1 MHSKTDSAIPSLS
14 ALSKEIN
21 WKRGPKSVAPAKFND
36 ASFAANPLNIV
47 ANTGNPGIPVIYAFS
62 EDLKNALVT
71 LHQSREKLIE
81 APFFYQS
88 QIADAKVGG
97 CVLSTSLHH
106 LFQNRPVTPLFVISP
121 GRVGSTLF
129 SNILK
134 CGQLPCLSE
143 PDVLSSFKIARY
155 TESSPTDKQRFTELL
170 KLSIES
176 FYAVTGAPRFAI
188 KLRSYSAT
196 LIPLLAGLFPHGKYI
211 FLFRN
216 IEKWAVSMVRAFG
229 YDEKVLAW
237 VINQNIQALRRT
249 QAAGVKVLIVNY
261 DNLLAEPEA
270 VIGNVHRYLA
280 SEFEFKMATAL
291 HAMAFDSQQGTR
303 LERAAQSE
311 KTVNKAIVTSFMTQ
325 WDKMPKDDFHELGI
339 AFLK

>member
-1 MHSKTDSAIPSLS
+1 MHNKIGSAISLI
-14 ALSKEIN
+14 ALSKEII
-21 WKRGPKSVAPAKFND
+21 WKRGAKSVAPANFND
-36 ASFAANPLNIV
+36 ASFSASPLNI
-47 ANTGNPGIPVIYAFS
+47 NSNIGNFDIPVIYAFS
-62 EDLKNALVT
+62 EDLKKALVT
-71 LHQSREKLIE
+71 LHQSSEKLIE

-88 QIADAKVGG
+88 QIADAKIGG
-97 CVLSTSLHH
+97 CVLSTSLHD
-106 LFQNRPVTPLFVISP
+106 LFQNPPITPLFVISP

-134 CGQLPCLSE
+134 CGNVPCLSE

-155 TESSPTDKQRFTELL
+155 TGAGPADKQHFTELL

-196 LIPLLAGLFPHGKYI
+196 LIPLLSGLFPHGKYI

-216 IEKWAVSMVRAFG
+216 IENWAISMVRAFG

-249 QAAGVKVLIVNY
+249 QTAGVKVLIVNY

-270 VIGNVHRYLA
+270 VIDNVRHYLG
-280 SEFEFKMATAL
+280 SEFEFNMTAAL
-291 HAMAFDSQQGTR
+291 HAMAVDSQQGTR
-303 LERAAQSE
+303 LERAAQSK
-311 KTVNKAIVTSFMTQ
+311 KTVNRAIITSFMTQ
-325 WDKMPKDDFHELGI
+325 WDKMLKDDFHELGI